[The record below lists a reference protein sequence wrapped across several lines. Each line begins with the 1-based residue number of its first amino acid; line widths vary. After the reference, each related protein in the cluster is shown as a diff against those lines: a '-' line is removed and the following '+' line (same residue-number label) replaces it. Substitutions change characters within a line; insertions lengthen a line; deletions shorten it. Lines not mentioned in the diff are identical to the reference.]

1 MRKKSYKKSAK
12 SNAAR
17 IKKQAAKTLSQI
29 SKRKAKSTQATS
41 GLESADITFYS
52 QHRDELRKLIKV
64 NNQRISRLAKKGL
77 LEKSQAYRAIHP
89 IFLTE
94 DGKLRGSLKGLSY
107 EHTRMLIEAH
117 LKFATSATTTAK
129 GISKVRTA
137 KQNNLIEQMINYS
150 DISSEDRK
158 TLEKYLKS
166 LSADEFDEVVDS
178 YSYLLSKQFSYS
190 SDQRFLM
197 ISQDIVQKARMM
209 HEADT
214 NQIMQQVKSNIM
226 RADAKKREELKEINI
241 DMLTDEELEQLS
253 QETQD
258 AIDAVRESPLERAK
272 KRIKR
277 KATFT
282 EQDLKNLFS

>member
-1 MRKKSYKKSAK
+1 MRKKNYKKSAK

-17 IKKQAAKTLSQI
+17 IKKQAAKTLSNI

-77 LEKSQAYRAIHP
+77 LDKSQAYRAIHP

-94 DGKLRGSLKGLSY
+94 DGKLRGSFKGLSY